1 VTLSQRKPVRI
12 GRWVADPATNELRNA
27 GRSVRLEPK
36 PMDLL
41 MRLAAQ
47 PGEVVSRETLLQ
59 EVWSDAVVVDEA
71 LTQAVARLRKAL
83 GDDGDY
89 VETLSK
95 RGYRLTV
102 PVQPVDAPGAAPRR
116 PRLVAATIAA
126 LLLVVGIVAYVL
138 TNDPPAPSPAA
149 AERRDG
155 WMTVTVMPF
164 ETLSPNAGQ
173 DYLARGM
180 SDTLMTELGHLSGLR
195 VTTAGGRYV
204 VSGSAQ
210 RDAGSLRVNVRLVDG
225 RSGEQVWAERYERPY
240 ADLFA
245 VQDEIIQ
252 RLAQALPAR
261 MSEAER
267 RRLARRHTHSLEAY
281 DHFLRAQSL
290 FLARQPAENAQA
302 RELYRKAI
310 DIDPRFARAYA
321 GLAMTHALEPR
332 LRAAADAGAANE
344 RALELADSARLIDP
358 GIAEVHWALGF
369 IHAQAR
375 RHAQAIAEL
384 KRVIEI
390 NPSFA
395 DAYALMGGVYTYL
408 GQADKSIPLLRTAM
422 RLDPAAGYLY
432 YLLLGRA
439 YLFQGDA
446 EQALINLREAA
457 ARNPADVE
465 THLYLAA
472 AHAEAGNA
480 KAAQWEAEEVRTL
493 QPGFS
498 LAAWLEG
505 YPLASDAHRDRLRKS
520 LALAGF

>member
-138 TNDPPAPSPAA
+138 TNDPPAPSPAT

-195 VTTAGGRYV
+195 VTTAGGR
-204 VSGSAQ
+204 
-210 RDAGSLRVNVRLVDG
+210 
-225 RSGEQVWAERYERPY
+225 
-240 ADLFA
+240 
-245 VQDEIIQ
+245 
-252 RLAQALPAR
+252 
-261 MSEAER
+261 
-267 RRLARRHTHSLEAY
+267 
-281 DHFLRAQSL
+281 
-290 FLARQPAENAQA
+290 
-302 RELYRKAI
+302 
-310 DIDPRFARAYA
+310 
-321 GLAMTHALEPR
+321 
-332 LRAAADAGAANE
+332 
-344 RALELADSARLIDP
+344 
-358 GIAEVHWALGF
+358 
-369 IHAQAR
+369 
-375 RHAQAIAEL
+375 
-384 KRVIEI
+384 
-390 NPSFA
+390 
-395 DAYALMGGVYTYL
+395 
-408 GQADKSIPLLRTAM
+408 
-422 RLDPAAGYLY
+422 
-432 YLLLGRA
+432 
-439 YLFQGDA
+439 
-446 EQALINLREAA
+446 
-457 ARNPADVE
+457 
-465 THLYLAA
+465 
-472 AHAEAGNA
+472 
-480 KAAQWEAEEVRTL
+480 
-493 QPGFS
+493 
-498 LAAWLEG
+498 
-505 YPLASDAHRDRLRKS
+505 
-520 LALAGF
+520 